1 MYSKKWS
8 GVVNRRADSCGKK
21 KSQCLSPVTCAN
33 LSVNQTYRSQAGART
48 HEGDGEEFKQRLSAQ
63 HVPDSNG
70 ESDPPDVVPN
80 PDGAEEGQF
89 LHSILEED
97 IETLIDRPFSGP
109 ELLYAET
116 AVTIGVD
123 VCDVRLHVC
132 LSVGKTRRYEK
143 KWIASNE
150 GEEQRTSSRTESI
163 QEHQAG
169 ELVCSYYP
177 IYTSSPVATSATTSR

>member
-8 GVVNRRADSCGKK
+8 GVVNHRADSCGEK
-21 KSQCLSPVTCAN
+21 KSQCLSPITCAN
-33 LSVNQTYRSQAGART
+33 LSVNQTYGSQAGART
-48 HEGDGEEFKQRLSAQ
+48 HEGDSEEFKQRSSAQ
-63 HVPDSNG
+63 HIPDSDG
-70 ESDPPDVVPN
+70 DSDPPDVVPN

-123 VCDVRLHVC
+123 VGALADDNTPVNNVVAKAVAKAASPGDLQC
-132 LSVGKTRRYEK
+132 LSA
-143 KWIASNE
+143 W
-150 GEEQRTSSRTESI
+150 EEEMS
-163 QEHQAG
+163 QETA
-169 ELVCSYYP
+169 EEAMVSV
-177 IYTSSPVATSATTSR
+177 IENANVS